1 MLDFSGL
8 RILVLGDVMLDRYL
22 YGEVERISPEAPVP
36 VVRLRR
42 SVAMLGGAG
51 NVARNISAL
60 GGRAVLIGLRGR
72 DGTAGELA
80 ALLAADPRIEDAMAE
95 SATRPTICKM
105 RVVAGTQQV
114 ARLDDEVAD
123 PADAAEAAAL
133 VAATDRALAAGCA
146 ALVLSDYAKGVLAPA
161 VVEAAIA
168 AARAR
173 GVPVLVDP
181 KRDDFAAYRGADL
194 LTPNARELGRA
205 ARMPVG
211 TEAEVA
217 AAARAVMAP
226 AGLPALLCTRAERG
240 MTLVRA
246 DGAVA
251 SVPAVAREVFDVSG
265 AGDTVIATLAL
276 AHAAGRPLEDAM
288 RLANAAAGIVVGK
301 LGTATVTAEE
311 LAHALHAA
319 GDAAN
324 GGALLD
330 RAASIRLIAEWRAH
344 GLRIG
349 FTNGCFD
356 VLHAGHVALLSAAR
370 RRCDRLVVGLNTD
383 ASVARLKGPA
393 RPVNPLADRAAVL
406 AALAAVDAVVPFAED
421 TPLELIR
428 ALMPDVLVK
437 GADYTIDRVVGAD
450 LVQAAGGVVAL
461 VELLPGRSTTA
472 ILARGGG
479 ASGEGPSRPDGTG

>member
-1 MLDFSGL
+1 MLDFSPF

-42 SVAMLGGAG
+42 SRAMLGGAG

-60 GGRAVLIGLRGR
+60 GGRAVLVGLRGR
-72 DGTAGELA
+72 DATAGELA
-80 ALLAADPRIEDAMAE
+80 ALLADDPRIEDSMAE

-123 PADAAEAAAL
+123 PADAAEAASL
-133 VAATDRALAAGCA
+133 VAATERALAAGCA
-146 ALVLSDYAKGVLAPA
+146 ALVLSDYAKGVLAPP

-168 AARAR
+168 AARVR
-173 GVPVLVDP
+173 GIPVLVDP
-181 KRDDFAAYRGADL
+181 KRDDFAPYRGADL
-194 LTPNARELGRA
+194 LTPNARELSRA
-205 ARMPVG
+205 ARMPTG
-211 TEAEVA
+211 TVAEVA
-217 AAARAVMAP
+217 AAARAVMEA
-226 AGLPALLCTRAERG
+226 AGLPALLCTRAEKG

-246 DGAVA
+246 SGAVA
-251 SVPAVAREVFDVSG
+251 SVPAEAREVFDVSG
-265 AGDTVIATLAL
+265 AGDTVVATLAL
-276 AHAAGRPLEDAM
+276 AHAAGRPLEEAM

-301 LGTATVTAEE
+301 LGTATVSAEE

-319 GDAAN
+319 GEAAAN
-324 GGALLD
+324 GEALLD
-330 RAASIRLIAEWRAH
+330 RDAAARLVGEWRAH

-383 ASVARLKGPA
+383 ESVARLKGPS
-393 RPVNPLADRAAVL
+393 RPVNPLGDRAAVL

-428 ALMPDVLVK
+428 ALRPDVLVK

-450 LVQAAGGVVAL
+450 IVQAAGGEVVL
-461 VELLPGRSTTA
+461 VELLPGRSTTS

-479 ASGEGPSRPDGTG
+479 